1 MNDEKDYQFY
11 HFEKESFAEKLL
23 KKHITRLINK
33 LNEKLSSNDN
43 IKTIK
48 CLEEQLHQI
57 LEKLKKVN
65 DEYIS
70 IALNPD
76 DIETSREIY
85 FEQHSR
91 VTLISQSIEQF
102 ILKKQQVQNAVQQD
116 HFREI
121 LKSKSSHSSKSK
133 SSKLSKSSK
142 TSKSSSRRE
151 SPSCKKAKAEL
162 LSIQVKE
169 RLDRKKKLLEKQ
181 KNLEL
186 ELENEHVIEAQNK
199 LQLIK
204 LGERFEQNS
213 RFDEDEHHL
222 LLEDIQK
229 PEVYNE
235 SDTRVPLANQERD
248 YKFNKEYLKR
258 TSPPESD
265 TTSVNHLE
273 DMSSINKI
281 STVNKISSYG
291 IERKKSPISTPQL
304 KPSDHSYSDILT
316 SSSHQIEPV
325 DLFIDRLVEGQETI
339 LESTSN
345 EKITVLSAVH
355 QQLEARN
362 LPPIELLTFDGNPG
376 SWSEFIENFKIMI
389 HCKSTFNDTIRLER
403 LLNVLRGDAKR
414 SVDSIGR
421 NGIFYATTLKCL
433 KREFRN
439 HNVITHIKLKQLFDQ
454 PQIKASDCTSLKLYH
469 QKLKCTNT
477 WLASIRYHS
486 TLSSIENVTK
496 AVQRLPNYL
505 RQTFYRHTR
514 EIIETD
520 TISLIEFEKWFEN
533 RIKELFNPIADIVA
547 SQEIHHKKDPLTRRV
562 NNGNVGEKEEVKCWF
577 CSQKHKVTT
586 CQDFI
591 NTSLK
596 DINEFVKTNKLCLL
610 VLLGKRT

>member
-1 MNDEKDYQFY
+1 MKNFITNFHDEKDYQFY

-23 KKHITRLINK
+23 NLRKSRSAFIGHITRLINK

-48 CLEEQLHQI
+48 CLEEQLYQI

-76 DIETSREIY
+76 DIEISSEIY

-142 TSKSSSRRE
+142 TSKSPSRGQ
-151 SPSCKKAKAEL
+151 SKSCKKAKAEL
-162 LSIQVKE
+162 LAIQAKE
-169 RLDRKKKLLEKQ
+169 RFDRKKELLE
-181 KNLEL
+181 N
-186 ELENEHVIEAQNK
+186 NK

-222 LLEDIQK
+222 ELEDIQK
-229 PEVYNE
+229 PELYNE
-235 SDTRVPLANQERD
+235 SDTRVPLTNQERD

-281 STVNKISSYG
+281 SNVNKISSYD

-339 LESTSN
+339 LESNSN

-376 SWSEFIENFKIMI
+376 
-389 HCKSTFNDTIRLER
+389 C
-403 LLNVLRGDAKR
+403 
-414 SVDSIGR
+414 
-421 NGIFYATTLKCL
+421 
-433 KREFRN
+433 
-439 HNVITHIKLKQLFDQ
+439 
-454 PQIKASDCTSLKLYH
+454 
-469 QKLKCTNT
+469 
-477 WLASIRYHS
+477 
-486 TLSSIENVTK
+486 
-496 AVQRLPNYL
+496 
-505 RQTFYRHTR
+505 
-514 EIIETD
+514 
-520 TISLIEFEKWFEN
+520 
-533 RIKELFNPIADIVA
+533 
-547 SQEIHHKKDPLTRRV
+547 
-562 NNGNVGEKEEVKCWF
+562 
-577 CSQKHKVTT
+577 
-586 CQDFI
+586 
-591 NTSLK
+591 
-596 DINEFVKTNKLCLL
+596 
-610 VLLGKRT
+610 

>member
-23 KKHITRLINK
+23 NLCKSRSAFIGHITRLINK

-48 CLEEQLHQI
+48 CLEEQLYQI

-76 DIETSREIY
+76 DIETSSEIY

-116 HFREI
+116 HFQEI

-133 SSKLSKSSK
+133 SSK

-151 SPSCKKAKAEL
+151 STSCKKAKAEL
-162 LSIQVKE
+162 SAIQPKE
-169 RLDRKKKLLEKQ
+169 RFDRKKELFEKQ

-222 LLEDIQK
+222 ELVDIQK

-235 SDTRVPLANQERD
+235 SDTRVPLTNQERD

-281 STVNKISSYG
+281 SNVNKISSYD

-304 KPSDHSYSDILT
+304 KPSDHSYSDILA

-325 DLFIDRLVEGQETI
+325 DLFID
-339 LESTSN
+339 
-345 EKITVLSAVH
+345 
-355 QQLEARN
+355 
-362 LPPIELLTFDGNPG
+362 
-376 SWSEFIENFKIMI
+376 
-389 HCKSTFNDTIRLER
+389 
-403 LLNVLRGDAKR
+403 
-414 SVDSIGR
+414 
-421 NGIFYATTLKCL
+421 
-433 KREFRN
+433 
-439 HNVITHIKLKQLFDQ
+439 
-454 PQIKASDCTSLKLYH
+454 
-469 QKLKCTNT
+469 
-477 WLASIRYHS
+477 
-486 TLSSIENVTK
+486 
-496 AVQRLPNYL
+496 
-505 RQTFYRHTR
+505 
-514 EIIETD
+514 
-520 TISLIEFEKWFEN
+520 
-533 RIKELFNPIADIVA
+533 
-547 SQEIHHKKDPLTRRV
+547 
-562 NNGNVGEKEEVKCWF
+562 
-577 CSQKHKVTT
+577 
-586 CQDFI
+586 
-591 NTSLK
+591 
-596 DINEFVKTNKLCLL
+596 
-610 VLLGKRT
+610 

>member
-11 HFEKESFAEKLL
+11 HFEKESFTEKLL
-23 KKHITRLINK
+23 NLRKSRSAFIGHITRLINK

-48 CLEEQLHQI
+48 CLEEQLYKI

-65 DEYIS
+65 DEYIR

-76 DIETSREIY
+76 DMETLSEIY

-102 ILKKQQVQNAVQQD
+102 ILKKQQVQNAVEQD

-151 SPSCKKAKAEL
+151 STSCKKAKAEL
-162 LSIQVKE
+162 LAIQAKE
-169 RLDRKKKLLEKQ
+169 RFDRKQELLEKQ
-181 KNLEL
+181 KNLEP
-186 ELENEHVIEAQNK
+186 ELENEHVIETQNK

-204 LGERFEQNS
+204 LRERFEQNS

-222 LLEDIQK
+222 ELADIQK

-235 SDTRVPLANQERD
+235 SDTRVPLTNKERD

-281 STVNKISSYG
+281 SNVNKISSYD

-339 LESTSN
+339 LESNSN
-345 EKITVLSAVH
+345 EKNYSFKCSS
-355 QQLEARN
+355 
-362 LPPIELLTFDGNPG
+362 LT
-376 SWSEFIENFKIMI
+376 
-389 HCKSTFNDTIRLER
+389 
-403 LLNVLRGDAKR
+403 A
-414 SVDSIGR
+414 
-421 NGIFYATTLKCL
+421 
-433 KREFRN
+433 
-439 HNVITHIKLKQLFDQ
+439 
-454 PQIKASDCTSLKLYH
+454 
-469 QKLKCTNT
+469 
-477 WLASIRYHS
+477 
-486 TLSSIENVTK
+486 
-496 AVQRLPNYL
+496 
-505 RQTFYRHTR
+505 
-514 EIIETD
+514 
-520 TISLIEFEKWFEN
+520 
-533 RIKELFNPIADIVA
+533 
-547 SQEIHHKKDPLTRRV
+547 
-562 NNGNVGEKEEVKCWF
+562 
-577 CSQKHKVTT
+577 
-586 CQDFI
+586 
-591 NTSLK
+591 
-596 DINEFVKTNKLCLL
+596 
-610 VLLGKRT
+610 